1 MTRVF
6 RTAAFV
12 ILACVLSLAVPARA
26 QDAFWVQVEA
36 HMSTAETIERAE
48 SYQFSVGG
56 ASGFRLP
63 SGWNAVVLGP
73 YETREDADAVRRQ
86 LLSERLI
93 PNDAFVADGRGFGT
107 RLYPAGDT
115 AAEAPAA
122 PAPEAPA
129 PEAPAPE
136 APAPETQATQT
147 PEPQTP
153 APEAATASVSAD
165 PEPEAPGEPAE
176 PPEETLREA
185 QASEARLTRDERAA
199 IQVALQWFGYYNLG
213 IDAAFGPGTRRAM
226 SAWQE
231 DRGLDATGVL
241 TTRQREA
248 LIRAYSMELA
258 ALGMEEW
265 EDERAG
271 IRIQLP
277 KAMVQFDRYEAPFAH
292 FAERDDSGVR
302 ALLISQSGTQATLFG
317 LYEIMQTLDIV
328 PLEGDRQRQANSF
341 VLTGQSDTVRSHTFA
356 QYQRGQIKGWT
367 LIWTPARDEQMER
380 VLPMMQESFATFG
393 DTLPDGIGEAS
404 AVQRRDLLSGLTV
417 RRPERSRS
425 GFYIDATGTVL
436 TSSEAVDQCQRVT
449 IDEAYNA
456 SVIARDDTLGIAALR
471 PETPLVPLAF
481 AQFANAAPRP
491 ASQIWVS
498 GFGFEDVLTRPLL
511 TAGSLEDVRGL
522 QGEDT
527 RLRIGARV
535 MPGDSGGP
543 VFNGNGA
550 VIGLLLPPGDTG
562 DRLLPPEV
570 NFAAS
575 ADAVRA
581 FLSEN
586 DIRVGTQSETVSVS
600 PELLTRTA
608 GDLTVLVSCWN

>member
-1 MTRVF
+1 MPGTAVTRVF
-6 RTAAFV
+6 QTAFLVIFV
-12 ILACVLSLAVPARA
+12 CAMSLAGPARA
-26 QDAFWVQVEA
+26 QESFWVQVEA
-36 HMSTAETIERAE
+36 HPTTAETIERAE
-48 SYQFSVGG
+48 AFQFSVGG
-56 ASGFRLP
+56 AAGFRLS

-73 YETREDADAVRRQ
+73 YDTREAAESVRRQ
-86 LLSERLI
+86 LLGAGQI
-93 PNDAFVADGRGFGT
+93 PGDAFVAEGRSLGAQ
-107 RLYPAGDT
+107 LYPAGDAMT
-115 AAEAPAA
+115 EAPAA
-122 PAPEAPA
+122 PEPALGPGPAETETASAEPEPDAPA
-129 PEAPAPE
+129 
-136 APAPETQATQT
+136 
-147 PEPQTP
+147 
-153 APEAATASVSAD
+153 
-165 PEPEAPGEPAE
+165 EPAE

-185 QASEARLTRDERAA
+185 QASERLLTRDERAA

-226 SAWQE
+226 TAWQE

-248 LIRAYSMELA
+248 LIRDYSMELA

-292 FAERDDSGVR
+292 FSARDESGVR

-328 PLEGDRQRQANSF
+328 PLEGERQRQANSF
-341 VLTGQSDTVRSHTFA
+341 VLTGQSDTLRSHTFA
-356 QYQRGQIKGWT
+356 QYQRGQVKGWT
-367 LIWTPARDEQMER
+367 LIWTPERDDQMER
-380 VLPMMQESFATFG
+380 VLAMMQESFSTFG

-404 AVQRRDLLSGLTV
+404 AVQRRDLLAGLTV

-436 TSSEAVDQCQRVT
+436 TTAAAVDQCQRVT

-456 SVIARDDTLGIAALR
+456 EVIARDDALGVAALR

-481 AQFANAAPRP
+481 AQFSSAPPRP
-491 ASQIWVS
+491 ASQVWIS

-511 TAGSLEDVRGL
+511 TRGALEDLRGL
-522 QGEDT
+522 QGEESL
-527 RLRIGARV
+527 LRVGAEV

-543 VFNGNGA
+543 VFNGNGG

-562 DRLLPPEV
+562 DRVLPSDV

-575 ADAVRA
+575 ADALRT
-581 FLSEN
+581 FLSDN
-586 DIRVGTQSETVSVS
+586 AISVGTQSETVSVS

>member
-1 MTRVF
+1 MPGTAVTRVF
-6 RTAAFV
+6 QTAFLVIFV
-12 ILACVLSLAVPARA
+12 CAMSLAGPARA
-26 QDAFWVQVEA
+26 QESFWVQVEA
-36 HMSTAETIERAE
+36 HPTTAETIERAE
-48 SYQFSVGG
+48 AFQFSVGG
-56 ASGFRLP
+56 AAGFRLS

-73 YETREDADAVRRQ
+73 YDTREAAESVRRQ
-86 LLSERLI
+86 LLGAGQI
-93 PNDAFVADGRGFGT
+93 PGDAFVAEGRSLGAQ
-107 RLYPAGDT
+107 LYPAGDAMT
-115 AAEAPAA
+115 EAPAA
-122 PAPEAPA
+122 PAPEPALGPGPAETETASAEPEPDAPA
-129 PEAPAPE
+129 
-136 APAPETQATQT
+136 
-147 PEPQTP
+147 
-153 APEAATASVSAD
+153 
-165 PEPEAPGEPAE
+165 EPAE

-185 QASEARLTRDERAA
+185 QASERLLTRDERAA

-226 SAWQE
+226 TAWQE

-248 LIRAYSMELA
+248 LIRDYSMELA

-292 FAERDDSGVR
+292 FSARDESGVR

-328 PLEGDRQRQANSF
+328 PLEGERQRQANSF
-341 VLTGQSDTVRSHTFA
+341 VLTGQSDTLRSHTFA
-356 QYQRGQIKGWT
+356 QYQRGQVKGWT
-367 LIWTPARDEQMER
+367 LIWTPERDDQMER
-380 VLPMMQESFATFG
+380 VLAMMQESFSTFG

-404 AVQRRDLLSGLTV
+404 AVQRRDLLAGLTV

-436 TSSEAVDQCQRVT
+436 TTAAAVDQCQRVT

-456 SVIARDDTLGIAALR
+456 EVIARDDALGVAALR

-481 AQFANAAPRP
+481 AQFSSALPRP
-491 ASQIWVS
+491 ASQVWIS

-511 TAGSLEDVRGL
+511 TRGALEDLRGL
-522 QGEDT
+522 QGEESL
-527 RLRIGARV
+527 LRVGAEV

-543 VFNGNGA
+543 VFNGNGG

-562 DRLLPPEV
+562 DRVLPSDV

-575 ADAVRA
+575 ADALRT
-581 FLSEN
+581 FLSDN
-586 DIRVGTQSETVSVS
+586 AISVGTQSETVSVS

>member
-1 MTRVF
+1 MPGTAVTRVF
-6 RTAAFV
+6 QTAFLVIFV
-12 ILACVLSLAVPARA
+12 CAMSLAGPARA
-26 QDAFWVQVEA
+26 QESFWVQVEA
-36 HMSTAETIERAE
+36 HPTTAETIERAE
-48 SYQFSVGG
+48 AFQFSVGG
-56 ASGFRLP
+56 AAGFRLS

-73 YETREDADAVRRQ
+73 YDTREAAESVRRQ
-86 LLSERLI
+86 LLGAGQI
-93 PNDAFVADGRGFGT
+93 PGDAFVAEGRSLGAQ
-107 RLYPAGDT
+107 LYPAGDAMT
-115 AAEAPAA
+115 EAPAA
-122 PAPEAPA
+122 PEPALGPGPAETETASAEPEPDAPA
-129 PEAPAPE
+129 
-136 APAPETQATQT
+136 
-147 PEPQTP
+147 
-153 APEAATASVSAD
+153 
-165 PEPEAPGEPAE
+165 GPAE

-185 QASEARLTRDERAA
+185 QASERLLTRDERAA

-226 SAWQE
+226 TAWQE

-248 LIRAYSMELA
+248 LIRDYSMELA

-292 FAERDDSGVR
+292 FSARDESGVR

-328 PLEGDRQRQANSF
+328 PLEGERQRQANSF
-341 VLTGQSDTVRSHTFA
+341 VLTGQSDTLRSHTFA
-356 QYQRGQIKGWT
+356 QYQRGQVKGWT
-367 LIWTPARDEQMER
+367 LIWTPERDDQMER
-380 VLPMMQESFATFG
+380 VLAMMQESFSTFG

-404 AVQRRDLLSGLTV
+404 AVQRRDLLAGLTV

-436 TSSEAVDQCQRVT
+436 TTAAAVDQCQRVT

-456 SVIARDDTLGIAALR
+456 EVIARDDALGVAALR

-481 AQFANAAPRP
+481 AQFSSALPRP
-491 ASQIWVS
+491 ASQVWIS

-511 TAGSLEDVRGL
+511 TRGALEDLRGL
-522 QGEDT
+522 QGEESL
-527 RLRIGARV
+527 LRVGAEV

-543 VFNGNGA
+543 VFNGNGG

-562 DRLLPPEV
+562 DRVLPSDV

-575 ADAVRA
+575 ADALRT
-581 FLSEN
+581 FLSDN
-586 DIRVGTQSETVSVS
+586 AISVGTQSETVSVS

>member
-1 MTRVF
+1 MPGTAVTRVF
-6 RTAAFV
+6 QTAFLVIFV
-12 ILACVLSLAVPARA
+12 CAMSLAGPARA
-26 QDAFWVQVEA
+26 QESFWVQVEA
-36 HMSTAETIERAE
+36 HPTTAETIERAE
-48 SYQFSVGG
+48 AFQFSVGG
-56 ASGFRLP
+56 AAGFRLS

-73 YETREDADAVRRQ
+73 YDTRVAAESVRRQ
-86 LLSERLI
+86 LLGTGQI
-93 PNDAFVADGRGFGT
+93 PGDAFVAKGRSLGAQ
-107 RLYPAGDT
+107 LYPAGDAMT
-115 AAEAPAA
+115 EAPAA
-122 PAPEAPA
+122 PAPEPALGPGPAETETASAEPEPDAPA
-129 PEAPAPE
+129 
-136 APAPETQATQT
+136 
-147 PEPQTP
+147 
-153 APEAATASVSAD
+153 
-165 PEPEAPGEPAE
+165 EPAE

-185 QASEARLTRDERAA
+185 QASERLLTRDERAA

-226 SAWQE
+226 TAWQE

-248 LIRAYSMELA
+248 LIRDYSMELA

-292 FAERDDSGVR
+292 FSARDDSGVR

-328 PLEGDRQRQANSF
+328 PLEGERQRQANSF
-341 VLTGQSDTVRSHTFA
+341 VLTGQSDTLRSHTFA

-367 LIWTPARDEQMER
+367 LIWTPERDDQMER
-380 VLPMMQESFATFG
+380 VLAMMQESFSTFG

-404 AVQRRDLLSGLTV
+404 AVQRRDLLAGLTV

-436 TSSEAVDQCQRVT
+436 TTAAAVDQCQRVT

-456 SVIARDDTLGIAALR
+456 EVIARDDALGVAALR

-481 AQFANAAPRP
+481 AQFSSALPRP
-491 ASQIWVS
+491 ASQVWIS

-511 TAGSLEDVRGL
+511 TRGALEDLRGL
-522 QGEDT
+522 QGEESL
-527 RLRIGARV
+527 LRVGAEV

-543 VFNGNGA
+543 VFNGNGG

-562 DRLLPPEV
+562 DRVLPSDV

-575 ADAVRA
+575 ADALRT
-581 FLSEN
+581 FLSDN
-586 DIRVGTQSETVSVS
+586 AISVGTQSETVSVS

>member
-1 MTRVF
+1 MPGTAVTRVF
-6 RTAAFV
+6 KTAFLV
-12 ILACVLSLAVPARA
+12 ILACVVSLAGPARA

-36 HMSTAETIERAE
+36 HLSAAETVERAE

-86 LLSERLI
+86 LLAERLI
-93 PNDAFVADGRGFGT
+93 PNDAFVADGRGFGA
-107 RLYPAGDT
+107 RLYPAGDA
-115 AAEAPAA
+115 AAEASAA

-129 PEAPAPE
+129 AEA
-136 APAPETQATQT
+136 
-147 PEPQTP
+147 P
-153 APEAATASVSAD
+153 APEAATAGAE
-165 PEPEAPGEPAE
+165 PEPDAPAEPVE

-199 IQVALQWFGYYNLG
+199 IQVALQWFGFYNLG

-226 SAWQE
+226 TAWQE

-248 LIRAYSMELA
+248 LIREYSMELA

-277 KAMVQFDRYEAPFAH
+277 KAMIQFDRYEAPFAH
-292 FAERDDSGVR
+292 FATRDDSGVR

-341 VLTGQSDTVRSHTFA
+341 VLTGQSDTLRSHTFA

-367 LIWTPARDEQMER
+367 LIWTPERDEQMER

-436 TSSEAVDQCQRVT
+436 TTASAVDQCQRVT
-449 IDEAYNA
+449 IDEAYSA
-456 SVIARDDTLGIAALR
+456 SVIARDDALGIAALR

-481 AQFANAAPRP
+481 AQFAGTEPRP
-491 ASQIWVS
+491 ASQVWIS

-511 TAGSLEDVRGL
+511 TGGSLEDVRGL
-522 QGEDT
+522 QGEET

-550 VIGLLLPPGDTG
+550 MIGLLLPPGDTG

-570 NFAAS
+570 HFAAS
-575 ADAVRA
+575 ADALRA
-581 FLSEN
+581 FLTEN